1 MKNVYAHH
9 SMSRQHV
16 RCSES
21 SFKTYIYRKFI
32 CYRRV
37 LVYAHIY
44 IYIFIWCIQAGTQLH
59 SRPEGTGHVCQIQEV
74 RHTCQDARGGLFHYH
89 HNSASDRHQGTQN
102 PSQRHCIRCIYF
114 RIVLVAERGPFRAL
128 RCPSV

>member
-1 MKNVYAHH
+1 MKIVCQG
-9 SMSRQHV
+9 SMSVVLKVVLKHIFTGNLYVIGGFWYMR
-16 RCSES
+16 
-21 SFKTYIYRKFI
+21 TYIFNY
-32 CYRRV
+32 V
-37 LVYAHIY
+37 
-44 IYIFIWCIQAGTQLH
+44 YIFIWCIQAGTQLH